1 MNEMSSV
8 GPISRREFTRLSAF
22 ATTGLVAPM
31 LNQPTELQSEFLLDL
46 TIDAARPHEVG
57 PPGAGRL
64 VVPVAGGS
72 FEGPRLKGT
81 IVPPAGD
88 WILERTDGSRVLDVR
103 ALLQTDDAQTIFVS
117 WRGVAYKQADGNLFA
132 RILPMFETQ
141 SPTYAWLND
150 VVGVGVYLPAP
161 GKIRYRVFRVL

>member
-22 ATTGLVAPM
+22 ATAVLVAPM

-64 VVPVAGGS
+64 VVPVAGGF

-103 ALLQTDDAQTIFVS
+103 ALLQTQDAQTILIS
-117 WRGVAYKQADGNLFA
+117 WRGVAYTQADGSLFA
-132 RILPMFETQ
+132 RILPLFETQ

-150 VVGVGVYLPAP
+150 VVGVGLYLPAP
-161 GKIRYRVFRVL
+161 GKIRYRVFRIL